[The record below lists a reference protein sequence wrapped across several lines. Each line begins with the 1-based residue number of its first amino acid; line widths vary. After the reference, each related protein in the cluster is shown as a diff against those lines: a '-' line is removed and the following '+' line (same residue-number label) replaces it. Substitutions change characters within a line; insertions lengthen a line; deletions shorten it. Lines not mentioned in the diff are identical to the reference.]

1 MTEALQGPA
10 QSTALASS
18 RTQGKWQ
25 KPGLFYWLVEGVLDV
40 LFPSLRELSSSAVQD
55 EEFSEEF
62 SKPFLCSP

>member
-1 MTEALQGPA
+1 MTEAPQGPA
-10 QSTALASS
+10 PSAALASS

-25 KPGLFYWLVEGVLDV
+25 KPGLFYWLVEGILDV
-40 LFPSLRELSSSAVQD
+40 LFPSLSELSSAVQD